1 MMQGR
6 PDSGMR
12 PSISPQHREEITKRI
27 EQARTHAE
35 AAWKK
40 AMAMR
45 DRVRQ
50 ELAQKQEAAEP
61 KVKKDKDDVKKPKAD
76 VKAAAAKKE
85 NAGKKEAAK
94 KEPTAKKPAEKK
106 PSEKPAP
113 KKT

>member
-6 PDSGMR
+6 PYSGTR
-12 PSISPQHREEITKRI
+12 PSVSPQHREEITKHI
-27 EQARTHAE
+27 EQARAHAE

-50 ELAQKQEAAEP
+50 ELAQEREAAEP
-61 KVKKDKDDVKKPKAD
+61 ELKKDK
-76 VKAAAAKKE
+76 E
-85 NAGKKEAAK
+85 SAGKKEAAK
-94 KEPTAKKPAEKK
+94 KAPAAKKEAAKKPAEKK